1 MASNYTEHY
10 GLCQWEATDQVRRE
24 EFNQD
29 NAKMDEILK
38 TLADKEHYIGACSS
52 RP

>member
-1 MASNYTEHY
+1 MASNYTKNY

-29 NAKMDEILK
+29 NQ
-38 TLADKEHYIGACSS
+38 
-52 RP
+52 R